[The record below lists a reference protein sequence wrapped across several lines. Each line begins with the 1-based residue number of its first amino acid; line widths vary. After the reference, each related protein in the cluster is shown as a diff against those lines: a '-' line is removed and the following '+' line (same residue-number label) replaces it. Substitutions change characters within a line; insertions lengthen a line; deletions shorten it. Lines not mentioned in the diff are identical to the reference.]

1 MSTRTDWG
9 LFKADGTPVA
19 VGDEWHKYKCP
30 KRVWIVPIYEHP
42 FTGEEYQDLQGG
54 HYSTCPF
61 ECVSPKKDVCKTCGM
76 QFIYP

>member
-19 VGDEWHKYKCP
+19 VGDDWHNYQCRN
-30 KRVWIVPIYEHP
+30 RVWVVPVYEHP
-42 FTGEEYQDLQGG
+42 ITGEEYDGDG
-54 HYSTCPF
+54 HYESCPF
-61 ECVSPKKDVCKTCGM
+61 ERVGTKKDVCTTCGM